1 MRSII
6 SDLLKYKVINRKK
19 LQIDDLCVNINEN

>member
-19 LQIDDLCVNINEN
+19 LQIDDLYVNINEN

>member
-19 LQIDDLCVNINEN
+19 LQIDDLCVNIDEN

>member
-6 SDLLKYKVINRKK
+6 SDLLKHKVINRKK